1 MITFIRGCILNFAS
15 RAGKL
20 ATFSASG
27 RTGESFTD
35 RVAMQQF
42 GFASSLPKGS
52 EALMLKTGQNV
63 YLIASDNRKFRIA
76 LQQGETA
83 IYNDQ
88 GDSILLKTP
97 HTIEVNATGPTSK
110 VIVNSMSVELGGA
123 TVDPTDGVVTGKCSC
138 CVYGNPHTVVSPIV
152 KATFTP

>member
-1 MITFIRGCILNFAS
+1 MISFIRGIITNFTS

-52 EALMLKTGQNV
+52 EAVLLKTGQNV

-83 IYNDQ
+83 IYNNQ
-88 GDSILLKTP
+88 GDSIHLKKN

-110 VIVNSMSVELGGA
+110 VIVNSMSVELGGP
-123 TVDPTDGVVTGKCSC
+123 TVDPTDGVVTGKCPC

-152 KATFTP
+152 KAKFAP